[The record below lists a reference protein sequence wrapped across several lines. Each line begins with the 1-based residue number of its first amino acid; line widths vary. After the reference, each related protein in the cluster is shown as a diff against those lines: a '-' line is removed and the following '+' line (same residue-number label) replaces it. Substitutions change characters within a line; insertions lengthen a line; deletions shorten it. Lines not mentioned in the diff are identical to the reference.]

1 MTFLQTAAAVRAAM
15 GVDEDI
21 PLAEAIRSMS
31 EQMGLSIQ
39 DPAGAAYSI
48 LYILVAD
55 TCWLRH
61 VFSCL
66 VRHYCQASDLKYKWT
81 WLAQH

>member
-31 EQMGLSIQ
+31 EQMGLPIQ
-39 DPAGAAYSI
+39 DPAGAAI
-48 LYILVAD
+48 TRV
-55 TCWLRH
+55 
-61 VFSCL
+61 
-66 VRHYCQASDLKYKWT
+66 
-81 WLAQH
+81 

>member
-31 EQMGLSIQ
+31 EQMGLPIQ
-39 DPAGAAYSI
+39 DPAGPARG
-48 LYILVAD
+48 
-55 TCWLRH
+55 RH
-61 VFSCL
+61 M
-66 VRHYCQASDLKYKWT
+66 
-81 WLAQH
+81 LA